1 MQRPDVI
8 TFRAYIMK
16 LPFIENIFSALFL
29 MHLKEI
35 WTITQIMGL
44 GSYTALH
51 LRTSTDITLKNTC
64 CLQIDN
70 SYNPHHRAPNSILN
84 LLTFTISTLSQLYPI
99 YIYLQESSHILSWI
113 YPPPPK
119 KKCVQAHRLYYLVS
133 VQLLRGSTAY
143 FQVFLYSQVISLRQ
157 CI

>member
-16 LPFIENIFSALFL
+16 LPFTENIFSALFL

-51 LRTSTDITLKNTC
+51 SLTSTDITLKNTC

-84 LLTFTISTLSQLYPI
+84 LLMFTISTLSQPCPI
-99 YIYLQESSHILSWI
+99 YIYLQESSHTFSWI
-113 YPPPPK
+113 YPQK
-119 KKCVQAHRLYYLVS
+119 SVS
-133 VQLLRGSTAY
+133 KLTDYIIQSVFSFSKEAQHIFRY
-143 FQVFLYSQVISLRQ
+143 FCIVMSSL
-157 CI
+157 